1 MLFMNTSY
9 WRAVE
14 REMQTVPN
22 FKPRRSGFMVNGV
35 TLDRFRGYKNA
46 AAKLLY
52 RWKRNDITE
61 RITAAYKKYGTFF
74 ADSDHKNF
82 FAEFIKNNPYGGGRF
97 YAAVFLLSAD
107 FNLRKRS
114 ENAVTNGTVDFGKI
128 DLKGISADG
137 YTLYKAAKTV
147 YTQNPEITSEELFD
161 NELVDDLIL
170 YIIFNGFLIAEN
182 GIKILE
188 LEDKQ

>member
-1 MLFMNTSY
+1 MNTSY

-22 FKPRRSGFMVNGV
+22 FKPRRSGFRVNGV

-61 RITAAYKKYGTFF
+61 RIAAAYKNYGTFF

-82 FAEFIKNNPYGGGRF
+82 FAEFIKNNPYGGSRF
-97 YAAVFLLSAD
+97 YAAVFLLSAEFD
-107 FNLRKRS
+107 LRKRS
-114 ENAVTNGTVDFGKI
+114 ENAVTNGIVDFGKI
-128 DLKGISADG
+128 NMKRISADG

-161 NELVDDLIL
+161 KDIVDDLIL

-188 LEDKQ
+188 MEDTK

>member
-1 MLFMNTSY
+1 MLFMNTPY

-22 FKPRRSGFMVNGV
+22 FKPKGSGFRVNGV
-35 TLDRFRGYKNA
+35 TLTRYDDYKNA

-52 RWKRNDITE
+52 SWRRPDVTKRI
-61 RITAAYKKYGTFF
+61 AAIYRKSGTLFYDLEHEKIF
-74 ADSDHKNF
+74 GN
-82 FAEFIKNNPYGGGRF
+82 FIKNNPFGGCKF
-97 YAAVFLLSAD
+97 YAAVFILSAE
-107 FNLRKRS
+107 FNLRKCLS
-114 ENAVTNGTVDFGKI
+114 DTIINGAVNFEKNN
-128 DLKGISADG
+128 LKGISADG

-147 YTQNPEITSEELFD
+147 YTNNPEITAAELFD
-161 NELVDDLIL
+161 KELVDDLIL

-188 LEDKQ
+188 MELGK

>member
-1 MLFMNTSY
+1 M
-9 WRAVE
+9 
-14 REMQTVPN
+14 
-22 FKPRRSGFMVNGV
+22 GNGV
-35 TLDRFRGYKNA
+35 TLERFRGYKNA

-52 RWKRNDITE
+52 RWKRNDVTE
-61 RITAAYKKYGTFF
+61 RIAAMYRKLCSFF
-74 ADSDHKNF
+74 ADFDHKAF
-82 FAEFIKNNPYGGGRF
+82 FAKFIKNNPFGGGRF

-114 ENAVTNGTVDFGKI
+114 ENAVSNGTVDFGKI

-137 YTLYKAAKTV
+137 YALYKAAKTV

-170 YIIFNGFLIAEN
+170 YIIFNG
-182 GIKILE
+182 
-188 LEDKQ
+188 

>member
-1 MLFMNTSY
+1 M
-9 WRAVE
+9 
-14 REMQTVPN
+14 
-22 FKPRRSGFMVNGV
+22 NGV

-52 RWKRNDITE
+52 RWKRNDVTE
-61 RITAAYKKYGTFF
+61 RIAEVYRKSGSFF

-82 FAEFIKNNPYGGGRF
+82 FAEFIKNNPYSGGRS

-114 ENAVTNGTVDFGKI
+114 EAAIINSTVDFRKI
-128 DLKGISADG
+128 DLKGISSDG

-147 YTQNPEITSEELFD
+147 YTQNPEITLEELFD
-161 NELVDDLIL
+161 KDLADDLIL

-188 LEDKQ
+188 MEVTE